1 MTEVQNQP
9 AQTHWNDV
17 GIDYDKV
24 LGTDKSNIALLS
36 AAVDALPADANDL
49 LDIGSGTGRLTA
61 LCREALPKVRIVG
74 VDPAPT
80 MVEAARKKFADDPL
94 ATFSSGVVEDL
105 SQFPDDS
112 FDVVITSFALHHL
125 ELDTYKVAAR
135 ELFRVLRPGGRF
147 INADQ
152 FCRVMGPAGTRQ
164 RALDVLDLLTA
175 KARYYLLNASFE
187 RMLLQIDLL
196 PRFLR
201 EDGEIL
207 TTPEYWADALTDAGF
222 DDVEIIATEPVE
234 LYNRVIVAVKP

>member
-1 MTEVQNQP
+1 MTQVQN
-9 AQTHWNDV
+9 ATTETHWNDV

-24 LGTDKSNIALLS
+24 LGTDKSNVELL
-36 AAVDALPADANDL
+36 ATAVGLLPVDAQDL

-61 LCREALPKVRIVG
+61 MCREKLPDTRIVG
-74 VDPAPT
+74 IDPAPN
-80 MVEAARKKFADDPL
+80 MVEAARKKFAGDPKV
-94 ATFSSGVVEDL
+94 TFGDGVVEDL
-105 SQFPDDS
+105 SRFGDNS
-112 FDVVITSFALHHL
+112 FDVAITSFALHHL
-125 ELDTYKVAAR
+125 ELDTYPVAAR

-152 FCRVMGPAGTRQ
+152 FCRVMGPAGSRE

-196 PRFLR
+196 PRFMR

-207 TTPEYWADALTDAGF
+207 TTPEYWVDALSEAGF
-222 DDVEIIATEPVE
+222 ARVEVVATEPVE
-234 LYNRVIVAVKP
+234 LYNRVIVADKP